1 MGDPG
6 RASRPA
12 EVAGTMKKKL
22 CLHNIDEYAAQGL
35 ESYDL
40 AGHTTTRDD
49 LRTAIGTTHFDG
61 LVIDLDDRD
70 AVNAVVEALEQR
82 PNLIVIGVI
91 GTNDVNKA
99 IAAQRAGCS
108 QLATKPLE
116 PGDLKTALSAAFQSD
131 QSNPNCGSRTV
142 ALIGSTG
149 GAGTTTV
156 ACYLAMALAERAE
169 HVGLM
174 DMDFEFGG
182 VAKAWDLNPKYTIED
197 LLQFEQIERQSLED
211 VMIELPSGVFVLP
224 RPRNIKDTHKIDAD
238 SLQAVFE
245 AMRAMFPYVVLDLP
259 RRLDQLTGCAI
270 ENCDKL
276 LIVTQQTVNGVFN
289 AARLGEGLIDYGI
302 EESRIEFVLNRYNK
316 RVHQVTVNELTKRV
330 RKSPLALIPN
340 HYKSIGQASD
350 LGEPVTD
357 SNPVR
362 KAIGELADAMF
373 GERGKT
379 SSGSWMSSLGL
390 KK

>member
-1 MGDPG
+1 
-6 RASRPA
+6 
-12 EVAGTMKKKL
+12 MKKKL
-22 CLHNIDEYAAQGL
+22 CLHNIDEQAAQGL
-35 ESYDL
+35 DRFDL
-40 AGHTTTRDD
+40 AGNTSTRED
-49 LRTAIGTTHFDG
+49 LRTALGTTHFDA
-61 LVIDLDDRD
+61 LVIDLDERD
-70 AVNAVVEALEQR
+70 AVNAVVEALEIR
-82 PNLIVIGVI
+82 PNLAVIGVI

-99 IAAQRAGCS
+99 ISAQRAGCS

-116 PGDLKTALSAAFQSD
+116 PGDLKTALSAALDGGEAGGKQ
-131 QSNPNCGSRTV
+131 GSKTV

-169 HVGLM
+169 TVGLM

-224 RPRNIKDTHKIDAD
+224 RPRNIKDTHKIDAE
-238 SLQAVFE
+238 SLQAVID
-245 AMRAMFPYVVLDLP
+245 ALKAMFPYVVLDLP

-289 AARLGEGLIDYGI
+289 AARLGEGLMDYGI
-302 EESRIEFVLNRYNK
+302 EEARIEFVLNRYNK

-330 RKSPLALIPN
+330 NKAPLALIPN

-362 KAIGELADAMF
+362 KSIGELADAMF
-373 GERGKT
+373 GQRAKS
-379 SSGSWMSSLGL
+379 SSGGWMSTLGL
-390 KK
+390 K

>member
-1 MGDPG
+1 
-6 RASRPA
+6 
-12 EVAGTMKKKL
+12 MKKKL
-22 CLHNIDEYAAQGL
+22 CLHNIDEQAAHGL
-35 ESYDL
+35 ERFDL
-40 AGHTTTRDD
+40 SAQTATRED
-49 LRTAIGTTHFDG
+49 LRTALGASHFDA
-61 LVIDLDDRD
+61 LVIDLDERD
-70 AVNAVVEALEQR
+70 AVNAVVEALELK
-82 PNLIVIGVI
+82 PNLAVIGVI

-116 PGDLKTALSAAFQSD
+116 PGDLKTALSAALDGGDASGKQ
-131 QSNPNCGSRTV
+131 GSKTV

-169 HVGLM
+169 TVGLL

-238 SLQAVFE
+238 SLQAVID
-245 AMRAMFPYVVLDLP
+245 ALKAMFPYVVLDLP
-259 RRLDQLTGCAI
+259 RRLDQLTGHAI

-302 EESRIEFVLNRYNK
+302 EEDRIEFVLNRYNK

-330 RKSPLALIPN
+330 RKAPLALIPN

-362 KAIGELADAMF
+362 KAISELADAMF
-373 GERGKT
+373 GQRAKST
-379 SSGSWMSSLGL
+379 SSGWMSSLGL
-390 KK
+390 K